1 MAEPFL
7 SLSSKY
13 FCFAITLPF
22 ACELGVLLRPRRAA
36 LTLALVCFF
45 GSGSPAFADQN
56 KAAQPQ
62 WAAELISEYHAK
74 VSAASAELVKN
85 ADRYRMDPV
94 AYDRYLDTHMA
105 PLWDAASTTRALI
118 GKTMY
123 AQLNEPRART
133 LSAAVESTLRRYAF
147 EGLKYYDGQT
157 FSVHDVLVNQRGSR
171 GWVQL
176 VLNSKLLP
184 DLYLDLMVKRASDD
198 RWVTVDVRF
207 KGITYVGVKK
217 HSFRELIEDRSV
229 EGLITSLENKN
240 SAYFSKLC
248 AAAKM
253 SGLAPC

>member
-1 MAEPFL
+1 MAVPFVALPFL
-7 SLSSKY
+7 FL
-13 FCFAITLPF
+13 CFVIVVRL
-22 ACELGVLLRPRRAA
+22 ACTLGVLLRLRRAA
-36 LTLALVCFF
+36 VVLSLVSFF
-45 GSGSPAFADQN
+45 GSAAPAFAEQN
-56 KAAQPQ
+56 KAVQPQ
-62 WAAELISEYHAK
+62 WAAELKSEYHAK

-105 PLWDAASTTRALI
+105 PLWDAASTTRALV

-171 GWVQL
+171 AWVQL

-217 HSFRELIEDRSV
+217 HSFRELLEDRSV
-229 EGLITSLENKN
+229 EGLITSLESKN
-240 SAYFSKLC
+240 SAYFYKLC
-248 AAAKM
+248 AAAKV

>member
-1 MAEPFL
+1 MAVPFVPIPFL
-7 SLSSKY
+7 FL
-13 FCFAITLPF
+13 CFVIAVPF
-22 ACELGVLLRPRRAA
+22 ACVLGGVLRLRRAA
-36 LTLALVCFF
+36 VVLSLVSFF
-45 GSGSPAFADQN
+45 GSGSPAFAEQS
-56 KAAQPQ
+56 KVSQPLR
-62 WAAELISEYHAK
+62 AAELNSEYHAR

-85 ADRYRMDPV
+85 ADRYRV
-94 AYDRYLDTHMA
+94 APIAYNRYLNTHMA

-118 GKTMY
+118 GKTIY

-133 LSAAVESTLRRYAF
+133 LSAAVENTLRRYAF

-176 VLNSKLLP
+176 ALNSKLLP
-184 DLYLDLMVKRASDD
+184 DLYLDLMVKRTSDN

-217 HSFRELIEDRSV
+217 HSFRELIENRSV
-229 EGLITSLENKN
+229 MGLITSLENKN

-248 AAAKM
+248 ATAKM